1 MLKYRKIEL
10 SLQEKAHKN
19 LVKKETQKAQAITS
33 LVQTA
38 QIYDKGKS
46 LDEDLPQTISVETLN
61 ALMQTTAEMEKIFAM
76 MS

>member
-1 MLKYRKIEL
+1 MLKYRKLEL

-19 LVKKETQKAQAITS
+19 LVEKETQKAQAITS

-38 QIYDKGKS
+38 QIDDKGKA
-46 LDEDLPQTISVETLN
+46 LAKDLPQTISVDTLN
-61 ALMQTTAEMEKIFAM
+61 ALMQTTAEMKKSFAM